1 MLIENFQL
9 FPIRARFLEFESI
22 FVSLLI
28 GIDWKFIMFFYDA
41 AGACFRVKLIS
52 DLLRWR
58 APQRSSN

>member
-28 GIDWKFIMFFYDA
+28 GIDWKFIIFFTMPLELV
-41 AGACFRVKLIS
+41 FE
-52 DLLRWR
+52 
-58 APQRSSN
+58 SN

>member
-28 GIDWKFIMFFYDA
+28 GIDWKFIIFFTMPLEL
-41 AGACFRVKLIS
+41 VSL
-52 DLLRWR
+52 
-58 APQRSSN
+58 